1 MNAPQQGHDDRT
13 TQMRTLVDDVHRLI
27 DGVQFDGC
35 RMIEADF
42 QREGIQQVTGF
53 NDRKVSRNS
62 LRRSRRIDGNTR

>member
-1 MNAPQQGHDDRT
+1 MTAPQQGHDDRT

-35 RMIEADF
+35 RLIEADF

-53 NDRKVSRNS
+53 NDRRVNTATVRH
-62 LRRSRRIDGNTR
+62 SRRIA